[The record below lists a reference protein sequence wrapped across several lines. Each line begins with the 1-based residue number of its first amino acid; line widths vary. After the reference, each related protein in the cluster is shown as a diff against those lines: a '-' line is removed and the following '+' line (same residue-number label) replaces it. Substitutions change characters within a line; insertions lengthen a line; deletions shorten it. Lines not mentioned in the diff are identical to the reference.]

1 MLTNYIEVLI
11 HYDTK
16 RHSQTN
22 TDIVVKVISLSNGSQ
37 NTNYL
42 ENFFEFLR
50 IVPLHM
56 TLIFVSSKA
65 AFDDDDEFTTVLPI
79 TKSVPTYN
87 GCDLDA
93 DETYKII
100 AGLPF

>member
-1 MLTNYIEVLI
+1 MAAKN
-11 HYDTK
+11 K
-16 RHSQTN
+16 
-22 TDIVVKVISLSNGSQ
+22 
-37 NTNYL
+37 YL
-42 ENFFEFLR
+42 ENFFEFLG

-56 TLIFVSSKA
+56 TLIFVSSKV

-79 TKSVPTYN
+79 TKSVPSYN

-93 DETYKII
+93 ETYKII